1 MEGHQGSLRSFD
13 HNRMKVVLFC
23 GGQGMRLREMPQ
35 PVPKPMA
42 VIGYRPLL
50 WHLMKYYSHFG
61 HNEFVLCL
69 GYGADVIKEAF
80 LNYNECVSND
90 FVLSSGGKKI
100 ELLRKDIEDWR
111 ITFVDTG
118 RNASV
123 GQRLLR
129 VRSFV
134 EEDDV
139 FLANYADGLTDLPL
153 PALIEYFK
161 ASGKIACFVAV
172 TPTASF
178 HQVSL
183 EADGVVREIAHIAR
197 SGSLIN
203 GGFFAFRREI
213 FDYIKEGEDLVE
225 EPFHRLISEKQL
237 VAYPYDGFWACMDTF
252 REKQHL
258 EDLHAA
264 GHAPWQVWDPAMK
277 LPVGR

>member
-1 MEGHQGSLRSFD
+1 
-13 HNRMKVVLFC
+13 MKVVLFC

-61 HNEFVLCL
+61 HKDFILCL
-69 GYGADVIKEAF
+69 GYGADVIKDAF

-90 FVLSSGGKKI
+90 FILSSGGKKI

-129 VRSFV
+129 VRSFIG
-134 EEDDV
+134 EDDV

-161 ASGKIACFVAV
+161 TSGKVACFIGV

-178 HQVSL
+178 HQVYL
-183 EADGVVREIAHIAR
+183 EAGGIVKEIAHIAR

-203 GGFFAFRREI
+203 GGFFVFRREI
-213 FDYIKEGEDLVE
+213 FDYIKDGEDLVE
-225 EPFHRLISEKQL
+225 APFHRLISEKQL
-237 VAYPYDGFWACMDTF
+237 VAFPYDGFWACMDTF
-252 REKQHL
+252 KEKQHL
-258 EDLHAA
+258 EDLHAT
-264 GHAPWQVWDPAMK
+264 GHAPWQVWDPGVK
-277 LPVGR
+277 VPDER

>member
-1 MEGHQGSLRSFD
+1 MEGHKSLLRSFD
-13 HNRMKVVLFC
+13 DTRMKVVLFC

-118 RNASV
+118 HNANV
-123 GQRLLR
+123 GQRCCACEALLGR
-129 VRSFV
+129 TKSFWR
-134 EEDDV
+134 
-139 FLANYADGLTDLPL
+139 TM
-153 PALIEYFK
+153 
-161 ASGKIACFVAV
+161 
-172 TPTASF
+172 PTA
-178 HQVSL
+178 
-183 EADGVVREIAHIAR
+183 
-197 SGSLIN
+197 
-203 GGFFAFRREI
+203 
-213 FDYIKEGEDLVE
+213 
-225 EPFHRLISEKQL
+225 
-237 VAYPYDGFWACMDTF
+237 
-252 REKQHL
+252 
-258 EDLHAA
+258 
-264 GHAPWQVWDPAMK
+264 
-277 LPVGR
+277 

>member
-1 MEGHQGSLRSFD
+1 MRQGAVGRCAAGS
-13 HNRMKVVLFC
+13 
-23 GGQGMRLREMPQ
+23 
-35 PVPKPMA
+35 KPMA
-42 VIGYRPLL
+42 VIGYNFVH
-50 WHLMKYYSHFG
+50 WHHCSTDEILFPSG

-69 GYGADVIKEAF
+69 GYGADIKEAF

-123 GQRLLR
+123 GERLLR

-134 EEDDV
+134 EEDDA

-161 ASGKIACFVAV
+161 ASGKVACFVAV

-183 EADGVVREIAHIAR
+183 EAGGVVTEIAHIAR

-258 EDLHAA
+258 EDLHAT

-277 LPVGR
+277 VPVGR

>member
-1 MEGHQGSLRSFD
+1 
-13 HNRMKVVLFC
+13 MKVVLFC

-123 GQRLLR
+123 GERLLR

-134 EEDDV
+134 EEDDA

-161 ASGKIACFVAV
+161 VSGKVACFVAV

-183 EADGVVREIAHIAR
+183 EAGGVVKEIAHIAR

-277 LPVGR
+277 LPAGR

>member
-1 MEGHQGSLRSFD
+1 
-13 HNRMKVVLFC
+13 MKVVLFC

-50 WHLMKYYSHFG
+50 WHLMKYYSHYG
-61 HNEFVLCL
+61 HNDFVLCL

-90 FVLSSGGKKI
+90 FILSRGGKKI
-100 ELLRKDIEDWR
+100 ELLRKDIEEWR

-118 RNASV
+118 QNASV

-129 VRSFV
+129 VRKFV
-134 EEDDV
+134 ADDEV
-139 FLANYADGLTDLPL
+139 FLANYADGLTDLVL
-153 PALIEYFK
+153 PKLIDYFN
-161 ASGKIACFVAV
+161 ASGKIACFVGV

-178 HQVSL
+178 HRISL
-183 EADGVVREIAHIAR
+183 AADGVVKEIEHIAR

-203 GGFFAFRREI
+203 GGFFVFRREI

-225 EPFHRLISEKQL
+225 EPFHRLIAEKQL
-237 VAYPYDGFWACMDTF
+237 IAYPHEGFWACMDTF
-252 REKQHL
+252 KEKQHL
-258 EDLHAA
+258 EDLHAT
-264 GHAPWQVWDPAMK
+264 GHAPWQVWDAGVTV
-277 LPVGR
+277 LDGR